1 MDAAACERDAMSEVP
16 PATAVAREI
25 GAKFNAMMRKGGR
38 IDQILA
44 GGVIARPAKLPD
56 QETERIL
63 HNLEV
68 GLREYREEMTAA
80 LAWHRD
86 WKRRHQPK
94 GFKIK
99 RKLGV

>member
-1 MDAAACERDAMSEVP
+1 MSDVP
-16 PATAVAREI
+16 PATPVAREI

-44 GGVIARPAKLPD
+44 GGVIERPAKLSE
-56 QETERIL
+56 QETDRVL
-63 HNLEV
+63 TSLETQV
-68 GLREYREEMTAA
+68 REYREEMAAA

-86 WKRRHQPK
+86 WKRRQRPK

-99 RKLGV
+99 RISGEHT